1 MRTPALPLRTI
12 ALPALAAIALACA
25 GCGSQQAASRSSG
38 TGGAGSDSAIGA
50 QSTSAAGARAHPQAI
65 EPAAGQASQQVA
77 GAGSAQA
84 QAGAQAQVSVGSA
97 GAQLPQ
103 PMSNSQV
110 RQQLA
115 QSGLSANPNQATL
128 APDGLA
134 VPPLDAP
141 AAVQAVIQAGNQIA
155 HLPYRWGGG
164 HATYEDTAYDC
175 SGSISFVFGAAHLLS
190 GSIVSGGL
198 MSWGDPGPGR
208 WITVFANG
216 GHTFMYIAGLRFDTV
231 ALAETGDRWSTRSA
245 SEDVSSFA
253 IRHPPGL

>member
-1 MRTPALPLRTI
+1 
-12 ALPALAAIALACA
+12 
-25 GCGSQQAASRSSG
+25 
-38 TGGAGSDSAIGA
+38 
-50 QSTSAAGARAHPQAI
+50 
-65 EPAAGQASQQVA
+65 
-77 GAGSAQA
+77 
-84 QAGAQAQVSVGSA
+84 
-97 GAQLPQ
+97 
-103 PMSNSQV
+103 V

-115 QSGLSANPNQATL
+115 QSGLSANPSQATL

-141 AAVQAVIQAGNQIA
+141 PAVQAVIQAGNQIA

-164 HATYEDTAYDC
+164 HGTYEDTAYDC

-190 GSIVSGGL
+190 GSIVSGQL
-198 MSWGDPGPGR
+198 MSWGDSGPGR

-245 SEDVSSFA
+245 SEPDLSTFA
-253 IRHPPGL
+253 VRHPPGL